1 MTGRR
6 EREVGGSG
14 DKMPGDGRLVLRDTP
29 VSLCEGAVCKCRQ
42 SAVLT
47 SGDTPGHLSMYMQA
61 DLHFKLP

>member
-14 DKMPGDGRLVLRDTP
+14 DTEPGDGRLVLRDMP
-29 VSLCEGAVCKCRQ
+29 VSLCEGAVCKRRQ

-47 SGDTPGHLSMYMQA
+47 SGDTPGHL
-61 DLHFKLP
+61 